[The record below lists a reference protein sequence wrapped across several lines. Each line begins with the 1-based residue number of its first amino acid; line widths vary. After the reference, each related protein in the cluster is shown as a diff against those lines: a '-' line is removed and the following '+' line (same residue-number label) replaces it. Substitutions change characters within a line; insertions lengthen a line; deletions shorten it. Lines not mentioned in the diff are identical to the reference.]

1 MGIVCILVY
10 HRLEVLD
17 GNLLPLT
24 QTAVV
29 EITPTAIVAITIPSI
44 TIASITLQI
53 LIMFFTFPS
62 PLSVL
67 DFKLNNCP

>member
-53 LIMFFTFPS
+53 LIMFIYI
-62 PLSVL
+62 PLSSQCSR
-67 DFKLNNCP
+67 F